1 MQTKSKYIKLGI
13 VLALALGA
21 LLLGIFHALSF
32 GVSYTDESV
41 HTVFIETEEDIRAMG
56 GSFHNNICYLA
67 NDITVSELS
76 ALASERHPFVGVFDG
91 QGHTVTLTGEAA
103 LKSFFGYIGEGGVVR
118 TLRIVVESAALTT
131 RATRSVC
138 ASLALKNEG
147 LVENCRVTVKELS
160 VELRGHYGAMVGI
173 NYGTVRYS
181 FAEANFVG
189 NMPAEERASS
199 GKLLLSA
206 GVAYNYG
213 TVDTL
218 VASVTYRNID
228 EANGNLATDAS
239 NPVQNRGVGAAV
251 ANNYEGGCVENT
263 YVLIETGT
271 YLHDVHVDPTVQAS
285 TDPDSI
291 YSIALLF
298 DTLNFDENVWILR
311 NREPVFIQG
320 D

>member
-1 MQTKSKYIKLGI
+1 MQTKSKYLKLGAVI
-13 VLALALGA
+13 ALSLAA
-21 LLLGIFHALSF
+21 LLLGLFHALSF
-32 GVSYTDESV
+32 GIGYDDESV
-41 HTVFIETEEDIRAMG
+41 HTVFVESEEDLREMG

-76 ALASERHPFVGVFDG
+76 VLASERHPFVGTFDG
-91 QGHTVTLTGEAA
+91 QGHTVTLTGDAA
-103 LKSFFGYIGEGGVVR
+103 LKSFFGYIGEGGTVR
-118 TLRIVVESAALTT
+118 NLRIVVENATLAT

-147 LVENCRVTVKELS
+147 LIENCRVTVKELS
-160 VELRGHYGAMVGI
+160 VELRGHYGATVGI
-173 NYGTVRYS
+173 NRGTVRYC

-189 NMPAEERASS
+189 NMPAEERQSS

-218 VASVTYRNID
+218 VASVTYRGID
-228 EANGNLATDAS
+228 EANGDLATDAQ
-239 NPVQNRGVGAAV
+239 NPAQNRGVGAAV
-251 ANNYEGGCVENT
+251 ANNFEGGRVENT
-263 YVLIETGT
+263 YALIETGT
-271 YLHDVHVDPTVQAS
+271 YLHDVHVNPLTQSS

-291 YSIALLF
+291 YSITLLF
-298 DTLNFDENVWILR
+298 ETLNFDENVWILR